1 MGGPL
6 GAPHDDMPLS
16 QVERAA
22 LIQRYAEGPGRLR
35 AALATVP
42 PVALQWRPKPG
53 EWSAHEIVCHCAD
66 SESHASLR
74 IRMFVATPEPVI
86 VGYDQALWARSL
98 DYHAHPIEEALKV
111 VDAVRASTAAL
122 LRRLGD
128 DVWGRVGRHTESG
141 RYTAEDWLQIYS
153 AHVHDHASQ
162 IDGNVAQWKASS
174 R

>member
-1 MGGPL
+1 V
-6 GAPHDDMPLS
+6 ALS
-16 QVERAA
+16 KTERAA
-22 LIQRYAEGPGRLR
+22 LIQRYADGLQRLR

-42 PVALQWRPKPG
+42 PAALQWRPKPG

-74 IRMFVATPEPVI
+74 IRMLVSDPEPVI
-86 VGYDQALWARSL
+86 VGYDQERWAQVL
-98 DYHAHPIEEALKV
+98 DYHAHPIEAALAV
-111 VDAVRASTAAL
+111 VDAVRTSTAAL

-128 DVWGRVGRHTESG
+128 ETWSRAGRHTESG
-141 RYTAEDWLQIYS
+141 PYTAEDWLRIYA

-162 IDGNVAQWKASS
+162 IEGNVAQWQATH

>member
-1 MGGPL
+1 M
-6 GAPHDDMPLS
+6 ALS
-16 QVERAA
+16 KAEREA

-42 PVALQWRPKPG
+42 PAALQWRPKPT

-74 IRMFVATPEPVI
+74 IRMFAAGPDPVI
-86 VGYDQALWARSL
+86 VGYDQELWARAL
-98 DYHAHPIEEALKV
+98 DYHNHPIEDALKV
-111 VDAVRASTAAL
+111 VDGVRASTAAL

-128 DVWGRVGRHTESG
+128 DVWARVGRHTESG
-141 RYTAEDWLQIYS
+141 PYTAEDWLKIYG
-153 AHVHDHASQ
+153 AHVHDHAAQ
-162 IDGNVAQWKASS
+162 IEGNVAHWKATH